1 MVRVHYI
8 IVRINPK
15 SLHKLARVHCILHSN
30 ALTGYQYSSRWT
42 VQMNEC
48 DAACEKCGD
57 FYLFEPG
64 PVSPRPH
71 YGWCVCAMIGL
82 S

>member
-30 ALTGYQYSSRWT
+30 AVTGYQYSSRWT

-57 FYLFEPG
+57 F
-64 PVSPRPH
+64 
-71 YGWCVCAMIGL
+71 
-82 S
+82 